1 MSCYGRYP
9 IIFKVLYM
17 LHIPAGGCLGFLP
30 SAVFFLQQ
38 LNNML
43 HMTSDVEVTV
53 GLFPAKHEP
62 LTSSLAG
69 ELVAG

>member
-1 MSCYGRYP
+1 M
-9 IIFKVLYM
+9 LY
-17 LHIPAGGCLGFLP
+17 IPGGCLGFLP
-30 SAVFFLQQ
+30 STVFFSQQ
-38 LNNML
+38 LNNMP
-43 HMTSDVEVTV
+43 HMSSDVEVTV